1 MAIKQYI
8 IFSNDEF
15 KSVWNKREHWSAIL
29 PDTKARIIKL
39 SYESWLYEYLMRK
52 SFCLKTKKQVNVK
65 KKSARSW
72 LPFSLYHKLHHLP
85 ICSSDI
91 NPSLSDICLETFFFS
106 SLKLSAWKI
115 IKIMQPFSIY
125 FGKMYS
131 SKEFCSNA
139 SVTHVH

>member
-15 KSVWNKREHWSAIL
+15 KSVWNTREHWSAIL

-39 SYESWLYEYLMRK
+39 SYKSWLYEYLMRK

-65 KKSARSW
+65 KKSARNW

-91 NPSLSDICLETFFFS
+91 NLWTIWQDVVLQDIIDLSGDSYVLERMWEKFWSQSVIHKRVVYTT
-106 SLKLSAWKI
+106 KL
-115 IKIMQPFSIY
+115 
-125 FGKMYS
+125 
-131 SKEFCSNA
+131 
-139 SVTHVH
+139 